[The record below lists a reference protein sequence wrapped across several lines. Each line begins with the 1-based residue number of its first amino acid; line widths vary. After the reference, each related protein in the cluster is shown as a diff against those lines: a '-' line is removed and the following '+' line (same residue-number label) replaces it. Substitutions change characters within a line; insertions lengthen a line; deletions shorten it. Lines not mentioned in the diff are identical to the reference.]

1 MDCVG
6 TDLRHEH
13 CFLHYTA
20 RLIVQAIGVPLFL
33 KADTMSDELVARLL
47 AELAEI
53 KQRLNGR
60 ETAEP
65 EWYTTA
71 EVGKKLKRPVSAVTI
86 AGHCRSGRIK
96 AVKMG
101 ALKQD
106 PYKIHRDEVKRLFAE
121 GYRPIGR

>member
-1 MDCVG
+1 MAV
-6 TDLRHEH
+6 
-13 CFLHYTA
+13 
-20 RLIVQAIGVPLFL
+20 IVQPIGVPFFL
-33 KADTMSDELVARLL
+33 KADTMSDELVATLL

-71 EVGKKLKRPVSAVTI
+71 EVGRKLKRPVSAVTI

-96 AVKMG
+96 AVKTG

-106 PYKIHRDEVKRLFAE
+106 PYKIHRDEVKRLFTE
-121 GYRPIGR
+121 GYRPVGRKPINLISFGME

>member
-13 CFLHYTA
+13 CFLHHTA

-65 EWYTTA
+65 VWYTTA

-96 AVKMG
+96 AEKTGPLM
-101 ALKQD
+101 QD
-106 PYKIHRDEVKRLFAE
+106 PYKIHRDEVKRLLAE